1 MINWFIGERKLPMH
15 NYEVG
20 KSYNHGDFE
29 VFETFEIILKIRNDV
44 LCVFPPHFS
53 LRATDRRSHDH
64 HLRCFP
70 IGTRR

>member
-44 LCVFPPHFS
+44 FLGFQQQE
-53 LRATDRRSHDH
+53 
-64 HLRCFP
+64 
-70 IGTRR
+70 